1 VSSFLPFRRLI
12 YAGTFLTGATGLV
25 FQVVWQKYLSYLVG
39 SESRSSSLVVAVF
52 LLGLA
57 SGYRFWGKITEK
69 RRDRRNLLKIY
80 GYLELSIGAFAIIF
94 PQLFALIRSL
104 SYASPDHFGVDFALT
119 MLALFVPTFLMGA
132 TIPLLTTVVPEDLS
146 EISSC
151 HARIYGVN
159 TLGAFLGCFLGGFF
173 LVPRLGLSMT
183 LLAGGMVNLCVALVF
198 IGNQLSGR
206 AQRSTEVDVIEHRLG
221 RGAILLFV
229 FIIGAVSISFEILFM
244 RLLGLSIG
252 SGHYVFPVVV
262 GVYVLGLALGS
273 LTLRGRRLSL
283 NFLFRELVLLVVT
296 LGVVYATVPYWPY
309 WLSLLRFK
317 VAPLPSGYGLY
328 LLAVSLFLAVMTLP
342 FLVPMG
348 RLLPLGYALI
358 GKDSRNYGRVCGEV
372 YFTNT
377 LGTVAGAV
385 FLSHLL
391 LHFLDIDQIFRLNI
405 LLLAA
410 LTCLLLMRQGRRGH
424 ALLALVAAGAVFML
438 PAWDRSA
445 HHLGLF
451 RMHRRADI
459 PARGV
464 FQVPKLYRGEKVFFG
479 DGPNSTV
486 SVLERSNP
494 DGRTKEA
501 TFVVNGKSDGDT
513 EIDYSTMS
521 LAAVLPYLYGPERYD
536 LSATVVGL
544 GTGVTAG
551 VLGRAVEV
559 KKVVVLEISPLAIA
573 AQPYFDDYNGSL
585 SGNGKV
591 TIEETDAFRYFA
603 RERERADLI
612 VAEPSTAWVVGVEN
626 LFTPEFYS
634 LVNRNMTDDGVFLQW
649 MNIGENTEEIFL
661 SILDNVTSA
670 FTHLELY
677 HISAGDVA
685 IVASRSPLRLKE
697 RRFSEGAVREVRERI
712 RIRDRDLLRLLQV
725 CDGDRLRWLAAG
737 NTLGIHDFDT
747 PRIGLAAGKAM
758 FHGSFVHVEN
768 MIRRGAARHLFEPG
782 PREKSL
788 LLSLERYRD
797 GLPGCEDAGAGN
809 AVLCSRF
816 SRLSR
821 LHRARLNGSLTYRQ
835 RLEAYGTLREEG
847 FLGPEK
853 GFLEEAA
860 EAILGRGPDQGEFG
874 ERDLFTLLREYGRE
888 GEWEEAATILGSAG
902 ATGIITPGKVRG
914 LEKVL
919 QADRK
924 KQSRILSAWRS
935 FDGRPR

>member
-1 VSSFLPFRRLI
+1 MSSYLSYRRLI
-12 YAGTFLTGATGLV
+12 YTGTFLTGATGLV

-69 RRDRRNLLKIY
+69 RSDRRKLLKVY

-94 PQLFALIRSL
+94 PQLFSLIRSL
-104 SYASPDHFGVDFALT
+104 SYAAPDHFLADFAVTL
-119 MLALFVPTFLMGA
+119 LALFVPTFLMGA
-132 TIPLLTTVVPEDLS
+132 TIPLLTTVVPEDLA

-151 HARIYGVN
+151 HARIYGIN

-173 LVPRLGLSMT
+173 LIPRLGLSMT
-183 LLAGGMVNLCVALVF
+183 LLAGGVVNLGVALVF

-206 AQRSTEVDVIEHRLG
+206 AQRSRSVDVIEHRLG

-252 SGHYVFPVVV
+252 SGHYIFPVVV

-273 LTLRGRRLSL
+273 LTLRGRRISL
-283 NFLFRELVLLVVT
+283 DFLFRELALLIVT
-296 LGVVYATVPYWPY
+296 LGIVYFTVPYWPY

-328 LLAVSLFLAVMTLP
+328 LLGVSGFLAAMTLP

-405 LLLAA
+405 FLLAA
-410 LTCLLLMRQGRRGH
+410 LTCFLLAREGRRGR
-424 ALLALVAAGAVFML
+424 ALIALAAAGAVFLL

-451 RMHRRADI
+451 RMHRRVDI

-464 FQVPKLYRGEKVFFG
+464 FQVPRIYRGEAVFFG

-494 DGRTKEA
+494 DGRRAAA

-521 LAAVLPYLYGPERYD
+521 LVAVLAYLYGPERED

-551 VLGRAVEV
+551 MLGLAEEVEE
-559 KKVVVLEISPLAIA
+559 VVVLEISPLAIA
-573 AQPYFDDYNGSL
+573 AQSFFDDYNGDL
-585 SGNGKV
+585 SSNGKV

-603 RERERADLI
+603 RTRERADLV

-649 MNIGENTEEIFL
+649 IHVGENTDEIFL
-661 SILDNVTSA
+661 SILDNMTSA
-670 FTHLELY
+670 FTHLKLY
-677 HISAGDVA
+677 QISAGDVA
-685 IVASRSPLRLKE
+685 VVASRSPLRLKE
-697 RRFSEGAVREVRERI
+697 RRFSEGAVREVREKI
-712 RIRDRDLLRLLQV
+712 RIRDRDLLRLLEV
-725 CDGDRLRWLAAG
+725 CDGDQLRWLAAG
-737 NTLGIHDFDT
+737 STLGVHDFDT
-747 PRIGLAAGKAM
+747 PRIGHAAGKAM
-758 FHGSFVHVEN
+758 FHGDFVLVEN
-768 MIRRGAARHLFEPG
+768 LVRRGEARHLFKAG
-782 PREKSL
+782 SREQSL

-797 GLPGCEDAGAGN
+797 GLPGCEDTGAGN
-809 AVLCSRF
+809 NVLCG
-816 SRLSR
+816 RLARLGR
-821 LHRARLNGSLTYRQ
+821 LHRARLDGSLPYRL
-835 RLEAYGTLREEG
+835 RLEAYGALREEG
-847 FLGPEK
+847 FLGPK
-853 GFLEEAA
+853 MDFLEEG
-860 EAILGRGPDQGEFG
+860 EEVILGRGPDQGEPVEGDF
-874 ERDLFTLLREYGRE
+874 FALLREYGRE
-888 GEWEEAATILGSAG
+888 GEWMRAETLLGAAG
-902 ATGIITPGKVRG
+902 AAGIIPPGKVGG
-914 LEKVL
+914 LEEML
-919 QADRK
+919 QAGRER
-924 KQSRILSAWRS
+924 QSRILSSWRA
-935 FDGRPR
+935 FDDRPR